1 MRLRTILH
9 KTLALVRAPAA
20 LLVGSLHAQEHPA
33 KRLSSIVG
41 VAVEEYGK
49 GIDAGGRMISEQ
61 EYQEAVDF
69 LSNARDVAE
78 RLSGPRASAVR
89 SELDSL
95 SAAVA
100 AKRTPGEIAEIHKR
114 FTTALGA
121 EGALELPTG
130 ELSIAAGREIYQ
142 ASCAS
147 CHGQTG
153 MGDGVAAKGMDPPPP
168 AIGDAAAMADATPAL
183 LYRVI
188 SVGVPGTQMVA
199 WGSTLTAQQR
209 WEVVAYLQSLHATPG
224 HVAEGEG
231 LFVQSCA
238 TCHGSAGGLDGT
250 ATRALSKLPPE
261 IGSFA
266 WQAERSDVQIA
277 TAIREG
283 VPGSAMPGSPQLSD
297 SDVAKMVAYVRSLP
311 LRGGVVNVTS
321 AASAPADSSGEA
333 AAKAVLSKLD
343 ESLAAARA
351 GRTDEA
357 SDRGFDAYIAFEP
370 LESLARAKSPGLV
383 ASMERQFAEFR
394 GAVKSNDLR
403 TAEKTRDAIEVNLPS
418 VVELTRPTA
427 GGWAAFLQSLLIIL
441 REGFEA
447 ILVVGAVVAFLI
459 KTGNRDRLRSIW
471 IGAGLGVA
479 ASAATAIILQTI
491 LRAMPMSRDLIEG
504 ITMLVAVAVLFSV
517 SYWLISKVEAA
528 KWQQFIRDKVNSALA
543 RGGGTALAFVAFLAV
558 YREGAETALFY
569 QALFGEGSQL
579 LVPILLGI
587 LVGAL
592 ILALIFTLFYRY
604 GVRIPLRPFFAVTSV
619 LLYYMAFVF
628 MGKGIRELQEVNAF
642 PMTVLR
648 GFPHVDAMGIYP
660 TLETLLG
667 QLLLVALF
675 VAALAKTFWPKRS
688 VTLPTMPAAPAP
700 AAAPTAPATPVATN
714 GRAGTSTPGIGVERV
729 VPIAALEESVQRLEE
744 RVAELEKTVQREAPP
759 RSDAPVA
766 EEEPFPGR

>member
-1 MRLRTILH
+1 MQLRTILN
-9 KTLALVRAPAA
+9 KTLPLLAA
-20 LLVGSLHAQEHPA
+20 VVLGTGTLHAQEHPA

-49 GIDAGGRMISEQ
+49 GIDASGRMISQQ

-69 LSNARDVAE
+69 LSNARAVAE
-78 RLSGPRASAVR
+78 RLPGARASAVR
-89 SELDSL
+89 AELDSL

-100 AKRTPGEIAEIHKR
+100 ARKTPAEIAKIHER

-130 ELSIAAGREIYQ
+130 ELRIAAGREIYQ
-142 ASCAS
+142 TNCAS

-153 MGDGVAAKGMDPPPP
+153 MGDGPAAKGMDPPPP
-168 AIGDAAAMADATPAL
+168 AIGDAATMADATPAL

-199 WGSTLTAQQR
+199 WGSTLTAQER

-224 HVAEGEG
+224 QVAEGEG
-231 LFVQSCA
+231 LFVQTCS
-238 TCHGSAGGLDGT
+238 TCHGPTGGLDGA

-277 TAIREG
+277 AAIREG
-283 VPGSAMPGSPQLSD
+283 VSGSAMPGNPQLSD
-297 SDVAKMVAYVRSLP
+297 DDVAKMVAYVRSLP
-311 LRGGVVNVTS
+311 LRGGVVNVAS
-321 AASAPADSSGEA
+321 AASSAADSSGDA
-333 AAKAVLSKLD
+333 AAKAVLAKLD
-343 ESLAAARA
+343 EALAAARS

-357 SDRGFDAYIAFEP
+357 NDRGFDAYIAFEP
-370 LESLARAKSPGLV
+370 LESTARAKSPGLV
-383 ASMERQFAEFR
+383 ASMERQFADFR
-394 GAVKSNDLR
+394 GAISAGDVR

-418 VVELTRPTA
+418 VVELTRPTS
-427 GGWAAFLQSLLIIL
+427 GSWAAFLQSFLIIL

-459 KTGNRDRLRSIW
+459 KTGNRDRLPSIW
-471 IGAGLGVA
+471 AGAGLGVA
-479 ASAATAIILQTI
+479 ASAATAVLLQTM

-528 KWQQFIRDKVNSALA
+528 RWQQFIRDKVNSALA

-569 QALFGEGSQL
+569 QALFGEGSSL
-579 LVPILLGI
+579 LLPLLLGI
-587 LVGAL
+587 VAGSVV
-592 ILALIFTLFYRY
+592 LALIFTLFYRY

-628 MGKGIRELQEVNAF
+628 VGKGIRELQEVNAF
-642 PMTVLR
+642 PMTVVR
-648 GFPHVDAMGIYP
+648 GFPHLDAMGIYP
-660 TLETLLG
+660 TVETLLG
-667 QLLLVALF
+667 QFLLVALF
-675 VAALAKTFWPKRS
+675 IGALAKTFWPRRS
-688 VTLPTMPAAPAP
+688 VTLPTIPAAPATP
-700 AAAPTAPATPVATN
+700 AATSGATAASAPAAT
-714 GRAGTSTPGIGVERV
+714 VERE
-729 VPIAALEESVQRLEE
+729 VPMAALEENVQRLEE
-744 RVAELEKTVQREAPP
+744 RVAELEKLVQREASA
-759 RSDAPVA
+759 RANASYMD
-766 EEEPFPGR
+766 EEPFPGA

>member
-1 MRLRTILH
+1 MQLRRVLN
-9 KTLALVRAPAA
+9 KTLALLATAMLCAA
-20 LLVGSLHAQEHPA
+20 SLHAQEHPA

-49 GIDAGGRMISEQ
+49 GIDAGGRMISQQ

-69 LSNARDVAE
+69 LSGARGVAE
-78 RLSGPRASAVR
+78 RLSGARASAVR
-89 SELDSL
+89 AELDSL

-100 AKRTPGEIAEIHKR
+100 AKRPPAEIAEIHKR
-114 FTTALGA
+114 FTAALGA

-130 ELSIAAGREIYQ
+130 ELSIAAGRETYQ
-142 ASCAS
+142 RNCAS
-147 CHGQTG
+147 CHGEIG
-153 MGDGVAAKGMDPPPP
+153 LGDGPAAKGMDPAPP
-168 AIGDAAAMADATPAL
+168 AIGDAATMADATPAL

-199 WGSTLTAQQR
+199 WGATLTAQQR
-209 WEVVAYLQSLHATPG
+209 WEIVAYLQSLHATPG
-224 HVAEGEG
+224 QVVEGEG

-238 TCHGSAGGLDGT
+238 ACHGPAGGLDGA

-266 WQAERSDVQIA
+266 WQAEHSDVQIA
-277 TAIREG
+277 AAIREG
-283 VPGSAMPGSPQLSD
+283 VSGSAMPGNPHLSD
-297 SDVAKMVAYVRSLP
+297 GDVAKMVAYVRSLP
-311 LRGGVVNVTS
+311 LRGGVVSVAST
-321 AASAPADSSGEA
+321 ASAQADSSGEA
-333 AAKAVLSKLD
+333 AAKAVLAKLD
-343 ESLAAARA
+343 EALSAARS
-351 GRTDEA
+351 GRIDDA
-357 SDRGFDAYIAFEP
+357 NDRGFDAYIAFEP
-370 LESLARAKSPGLV
+370 LETPARAKSPGLV
-383 ASMERQFAEFR
+383 ASMERQFADFR
-394 GAVKSNDLR
+394 GAIKTNDLR

-418 VVELTRPTA
+418 MVELTRPTS
-427 GGWAAFLQSLLIIL
+427 GGWAAFLQSLLIIV

-459 KTGNRDRLRSIW
+459 KTGNRERLRSIW
-471 IGAGLGVA
+471 VGAGLGVA
-479 ASAATAIILQTI
+479 ASAATAVILQTM

-528 KWQQFIRDKVNSALA
+528 KWQQFIREKVNNALA
-543 RGGGTALAFVAFLAV
+543 HGGGTALAFVAFLAV

-569 QALFGEGSQL
+569 QALFGEGSTL

-648 GFPHVDAMGIYP
+648 GFPHLDVMGIYP

-667 QLLLVALF
+667 QLLLVVLF

-688 VTLPTMPAAPAP
+688 VTLPTIPAAPAP
-700 AAAPTAPATPVATN
+700 PVPSAPAAAPAATSATSPKAAPA
-714 GRAGTSTPGIGVERV
+714 IGAERV

-744 RVAELEKTVQREAPP
+744 RVAELEKSVQKEATA
-759 RSDAPVA
+759 RTDAPFA
-766 EEEPFPGR
+766 EEESFRGR

>member
-1 MRLRTILH
+1 MRLRTILN
-9 KTLALVRAPAA
+9 KTLPLLAAVALATGT
-20 LLVGSLHAQEHPA
+20 LDAQEHPA

-49 GIDAGGRMISEQ
+49 GIDATGRMISDQ

-69 LSNARDVAE
+69 LSNARAVAE
-78 RLSGPRASAVR
+78 RLSGARAGAVR
-89 SELDSL
+89 AELDSL

-100 AKRTPGEIAEIHKR
+100 AKRTPAEIAEIHQR

-121 EGALELPTG
+121 EGALELPRG
-130 ELSIAAGREIYQ
+130 ELSIAAGKEIYQ
-142 ASCAS
+142 TNCAS

-153 MGDGVAAKGMDPPPP
+153 LGDGLEARGMDPPPP
-168 AIGDAAAMADATPAL
+168 AIGDAATMADATPAL

-199 WGSTLTAQQR
+199 WGSTLTEQQR
-209 WEVVAYLQSLHATPG
+209 WEVVAYLQSLHATPAQ
-224 HVAEGEG
+224 VAEGEG
-231 LFVQSCA
+231 LFVQSCS
-238 TCHGSAGGLDGT
+238 TCHGPTGGLDGA

-266 WQAERSDVQIA
+266 WQAEHSDVQIA
-277 TAIREG
+277 AAIREG
-283 VPGSAMPGSPQLSD
+283 VAGSAMPGNPHISD
-297 SDVAKMVAYVRSLP
+297 DDVAKMVAYVRSLP
-311 LRGGVVNVTS
+311 LRGGVVSIANASRGV
-321 AASAPADSSGEA
+321 AASSGEA
-333 AAKAVLSKLD
+333 AAKAVLAKLD
-343 ESLAAARA
+343 EALAAARS

-370 LESLARAKSPGLV
+370 LESTARAKSPGLV
-383 ASMERQFAEFR
+383 ASMERQFADFR
-394 GAVKSNDLR
+394 GAVKAGDLR
-403 TAEKTRDAIEVNLPS
+403 TAEKTRDGIEVNLPS
-418 VVELTRPTA
+418 VVELTRPTS
-427 GGWAAFLQSLLIIL
+427 GGWAAFLQSFLIIV

-459 KTGNRDRLRSIW
+459 NTGNRERLRSIW
-471 IGAGLGVA
+471 VGAGLGVA
-479 ASAATAIILQTI
+479 ASAATAILLQTF

-569 QALFGEGSQL
+569 QALFGEGSSL

-587 LVGAL
+587 VAGGVV
-592 ILALIFTLFYRY
+592 LALIFTLFYRY

-648 GFPHVDAMGIYP
+648 GFPHLDAMGIYP
-660 TLETLLG
+660 TVETLLG
-667 QLLLVALF
+667 QLLLIVLF
-675 VAALAKTFWPKRS
+675 IGALAKTFWPRRS
-688 VTLPTMPAAPAP
+688 VTLPTIPAAPAP
-700 AAAPTAPATPVATN
+700 PVAPATRAATN
-714 GRAGTSTPGIGVERV
+714 GAAASSTPVAEVEREI
-729 VPIAALEESVQRLEE
+729 PMAALEKSVRRLEE
-744 RVAELEKTVQREAPP
+744 RVAELEKMAQREESA
-759 RSDAPVA
+759 RADSSYA
-766 EEEPFPGR
+766 EEESFPGR

>member
-1 MRLRTILH
+1 MRLRTILN
-9 KTLALVRAPAA
+9 KALPLLAAVALATGTLN
-20 LLVGSLHAQEHPA
+20 AQEHPA

-49 GIDAGGRMISEQ
+49 GIDATGRMISDQ

-69 LSNARDVAE
+69 LSNARAVAE
-78 RLSGPRASAVR
+78 RLSGARAGTVR
-89 SELDSL
+89 AELDSL

-100 AKRTPGEIAEIHKR
+100 AKRTPAEIAEIHQR

-130 ELSIAAGREIYQ
+130 ELSIAAGKEIYQ
-142 ASCAS
+142 TNCAS

-153 MGDGVAAKGMDPPPP
+153 LGDGPAAKGMDPPPP
-168 AIGDAAAMADATPAL
+168 AIGDAAIMADATPAL

-209 WEVVAYLQSLHATPG
+209 WEVVAYLQSLHATPAQ
-224 HVAEGEG
+224 VAEGEG
-231 LFVQSCA
+231 LFVQSCS
-238 TCHGSAGGLDGT
+238 TCHGPTGGLDGA

-277 TAIREG
+277 SAIRNG
-283 VPGSAMPGSPQLSD
+283 VAGSAMPGNPHMSD
-297 SDVAKMVAYVRSLP
+297 DDVAKMVAYVRSLP
-311 LRGGVVNVTS
+311 LRGGVVSIAN
-321 AASAPADSSGEA
+321 ASHGAADSSGEA
-333 AAKAVLSKLD
+333 AAKAVLAKLD
-343 ESLAAARA
+343 EALSAARS

-370 LESLARAKSPGLV
+370 LESTARAKSPGLV
-383 ASMERQFAEFR
+383 ASMERQFADFR
-394 GAVKSNDLR
+394 GAVKAGDLR
-403 TAEKTRDAIEVNLPS
+403 TAEKTRDGIEVNLPS
-418 VVELTRPTA
+418 VVELTRPTS
-427 GGWAAFLQSLLIIL
+427 GGWAAFLQSFLIIV

-471 IGAGLGVA
+471 VGAGLGVA
-479 ASAATAIILQTI
+479 ASAATAVLLQTI

-569 QALFGEGSQL
+569 QALFGEGSSL
-579 LVPILLGI
+579 LLPIVLGI
-587 LVGAL
+587 VAGGVV
-592 ILALIFTLFYRY
+592 LALIFTLFYRY

-648 GFPHVDAMGIYP
+648 GFPHLDAMGIYP
-660 TLETLLG
+660 TVETLLG
-667 QLLLVALF
+667 QLLLVVLF
-675 VAALAKTFWPKRS
+675 VGALAKTFWPRRS
-688 VTLPTMPAAPAP
+688 VTLPTMPAAPAQP
-700 AAAPTAPATPVATN
+700 APPVAPATPAATN
-714 GRAGTSTPGIGVERV
+714 GTAATSTPVAEVEREI
-729 VPIAALEESVQRLEE
+729 PMAALEESVKRLEE
-744 RVAELEKTVQREAPP
+744 RVAELEKTVQREEAA
-759 RSDAPVA
+759 RADSSYA
-766 EEEPFPGR
+766 EEESFPGR

>member
-1 MRLRTILH
+1 MRLRTILN
-9 KTLALVRAPAA
+9 KALPLLAAVALATGTLN
-20 LLVGSLHAQEHPA
+20 AQEHPA

-49 GIDAGGRMISEQ
+49 GIDASGRMISDQ

-69 LSNARDVAE
+69 LSNARAVAE
-78 RLSGPRASAVR
+78 RLSGARAGTVR
-89 SELDSL
+89 AELDSL

-100 AKRTPGEIAEIHKR
+100 AKRTPAEIAEIHQR

-130 ELSIAAGREIYQ
+130 ELSIAAGKEIYQ
-142 ASCAS
+142 TNCAS

-153 MGDGVAAKGMDPPPP
+153 LGDGPAAKGMDPPPP
-168 AIGDAAAMADATPAL
+168 AIGDAAIMADATPAL

-209 WEVVAYLQSLHATPG
+209 WEVVAYLQSLHATPAQ
-224 HVAEGEG
+224 VAEGEG
-231 LFVQSCA
+231 LFVQSCS
-238 TCHGSAGGLDGT
+238 TCHGPTGGLDGA

-277 TAIREG
+277 SAIRNG
-283 VPGSAMPGSPQLSD
+283 VAGSAMPGNPHMSD
-297 SDVAKMVAYVRSLP
+297 DDVAKMVAYVRSLP
-311 LRGGVVNVTS
+311 LRGGVVSIAN
-321 AASAPADSSGEA
+321 ASHGAADSSGEA
-333 AAKAVLSKLD
+333 AAKAVLAKLD
-343 ESLAAARA
+343 EALSAARS

-370 LESLARAKSPGLV
+370 LESTARAKSPGLV
-383 ASMERQFAEFR
+383 ASMERQFADFR
-394 GAVKSNDLR
+394 GAVKAGDLR
-403 TAEKTRDAIEVNLPS
+403 TAEKTRDGIEVNLPS
-418 VVELTRPTA
+418 VVELTRPTS
-427 GGWAAFLQSLLIIL
+427 GGWAAFLQSFLIIV

-471 IGAGLGVA
+471 VGAGLGVA
-479 ASAATAIILQTI
+479 ASAATAVLLQTI

-569 QALFGEGSQL
+569 QALFGEGSSL
-579 LVPILLGI
+579 LLPIVLGI
-587 LVGAL
+587 VAGGVV
-592 ILALIFTLFYRY
+592 LALIFTLFYRY

-648 GFPHVDAMGIYP
+648 GFPHLDAMGIYP
-660 TLETLLG
+660 TVETLLG
-667 QLLLVALF
+667 QLLLVVLF
-675 VAALAKTFWPKRS
+675 VGALAKTFWPRRS
-688 VTLPTMPAAPAP
+688 VTLPTMPAAPAQP
-700 AAAPTAPATPVATN
+700 APPVAPATPAATN
-714 GRAGTSTPGIGVERV
+714 GTAATSTPVAEVEREI
-729 VPIAALEESVQRLEE
+729 PMAALEESVKRLEE
-744 RVAELEKTVQREAPP
+744 RVAELEKTVQREESA
-759 RSDAPVA
+759 RADSSYA
-766 EEEPFPGR
+766 EEESFPGR

>member
-1 MRLRTILH
+1 MRLRTILN
-9 KTLALVRAPAA
+9 KTGA
-20 LLVGSLHAQEHPA
+20 LLAIVFCASTLRAQEHPA

-49 GIDAGGRMISEQ
+49 GIDEGGRMISEQ

-69 LSNARDVAE
+69 LAGARGVAE
-78 RLSGPRASAVR
+78 RLSGARAGAVQA
-89 SELDSL
+89 ELDSL
-95 SAAVA
+95 SAAVT
-100 AKRTPGEIAEIHKR
+100 AKKPPSRIAEIHQR
-114 FTTALGA
+114 FTAALGA

-130 ELSIAAGREIYQ
+130 ELSIAAGHETYQ
-142 ASCAS
+142 QSCAS

-153 MGDGVAAKGMDPPPP
+153 MGDGPAAKGMVPAPP
-168 AIGDAAAMADATPAL
+168 AIGDPAAMADATPAL

-224 HVAEGEG
+224 QVAEGEG

-238 TCHGSAGGLDGT
+238 SCHGVTGGLDGV

-277 TAIREG
+277 AAIREG
-283 VPGSAMPGSPQLSD
+283 VAGSAMPATADLSD
-297 SDVAKMVAYVRSLP
+297 AEVAKMVAYVRSLP
-311 LRGGVVNVTS
+311 LRGGVVSMAS
-321 AASAPADSSGEA
+321 AASAPGDSGGA
-333 AAKAVLSKLD
+333 HAAKAVVAKLD
-343 ESLAAARA
+343 EALTAARA
-351 GRTDEA
+351 GRTSEA

-370 LESLARAKSPGLV
+370 LETPARAKSPGLV
-383 ASMERQFAEFR
+383 AAMERLFSDFR
-394 GAVKSNDLR
+394 GAISGNDLR
-403 TAEKTRDAIEVNLPS
+403 SAEKARDAIEVNLPS
-418 VVELTRPTA
+418 VVELTRPTS
-427 GGWAAFLQSLLIIL
+427 GGWAAFLQSLLIIV

-459 KTGNRDRLRSIW
+459 KTGNRERLRSIW
-471 IGAGLGVA
+471 VGSGLGVL
-479 ASAATAIILQTI
+479 ASAVTAVVLQTL

-504 ITMLVAVAVLFSV
+504 ATMLVAVAVLFSV

-528 KWQQFIRDKVNSALA
+528 KWQQFIRDKVTSALNQ
-543 RGGGTALAFVAFLAV
+543 GGGAALAFVAFLAF
-558 YREGAETALFY
+558 YREGAESALFY
-569 QALFGEGSQL
+569 QALFGEGSKL

-587 LVGAL
+587 LAGSV

-667 QLLLVALF
+667 QLLLVTLF
-675 VAALAKTFWPKRS
+675 IGALAKTFWPKRS
-688 VTLPTMPAAPAP
+688 VTLPTMPSTPAAPATSNSKTSY
-700 AAAPTAPATPVATN
+700 APVVDA
-714 GRAGTSTPGIGVERV
+714 ERV
-729 VPIAALEESVQRLEE
+729 VPMAALEESVQQLEE
-744 RVAELEKTVQREAPP
+744 RVAELERSARRELTARAEVPQL
-759 RSDAPVA
+759 
-766 EEEPFPGR
+766 EEESYRGR

>member
-1 MRLRTILH
+1 MRLRTILN
-9 KTLALVRAPAA
+9 KTLPLLAAVALATGT
-20 LLVGSLHAQEHPA
+20 LDAQEHPA

-49 GIDAGGRMISEQ
+49 GIDASGRMISDQ

-69 LSNARDVAE
+69 LSNARTVAE
-78 RLSGPRASAVR
+78 RLSGARAGAVR
-89 SELDSL
+89 AELDSL

-100 AKRTPGEIAEIHKR
+100 AKRKPAEIAEIHQR

-130 ELSIAAGREIYQ
+130 ELSIAAGKEIYQ
-142 ASCAS
+142 TNCAS

-153 MGDGVAAKGMDPPPP
+153 LGDGPAAKGMDPPPP
-168 AIGDAAAMADATPAL
+168 AIGDAATMADATPAL

-209 WEVVAYLQSLHATPG
+209 WEVVAYLQSLHATPAQ
-224 HVAEGEG
+224 VAEGEG
-231 LFVQSCA
+231 LFVQSCS
-238 TCHGSAGGLDGT
+238 TCHGAAGGLDGA

-277 TAIREG
+277 AAIREG
-283 VPGSAMPGSPQLSD
+283 VTGSAMPGNPHMSD
-297 SDVAKMVAYVRSLP
+297 EDVAKMIAYVRSLP
-311 LRGGVVNVTS
+311 LRGGVVSIANAS
-321 AASAPADSSGEA
+321 RGAADGSGEA
-333 AAKAVLSKLD
+333 AAKAVLAKLD
-343 ESLAAARA
+343 EALSAARA

-370 LESLARAKSPGLV
+370 LESTARAKSPGLV
-383 ASMERQFAEFR
+383 ASMERQFADFR
-394 GAVKSNDLR
+394 GAVKSGDLR
-403 TAEKTRDAIEVNLPS
+403 TAEKTRDGIEVNLPS

-427 GGWAAFLQSLLIIL
+427 GGWAAFLQSFLIIL

-471 IGAGLGVA
+471 VGAGLGVA
-479 ASAATAIILQTI
+479 ASAATAILLQTI

-543 RGGGTALAFVAFLAV
+543 HGGGTALAFVAFLAV

-569 QALFGEGSQL
+569 QALFGEGSSL

-587 LVGAL
+587 VAGAVV
-592 ILALIFTLFYRY
+592 LALIFTLFYRY

-648 GFPHVDAMGIYP
+648 GFPHLDAMGIYP
-660 TLETLLG
+660 TVETLLG
-667 QLLLVALF
+667 QLLLIVLF
-675 VAALAKTFWPKRS
+675 IAALAKTFWPRRS
-688 VTLPTMPAAPAP
+688 VTLPTMPAASVPPAPPVSPAAP
-700 AAAPTAPATPVATN
+700 AATN
-714 GRAGTSTPGIGVERV
+714 GAAAASTPAAEVEREI
-729 VPIAALEESVQRLEE
+729 PMAALEQSMQRLEK
-744 RVAELEKTVQREAPP
+744 RVAELEKTVQREASA
-759 RSDAPVA
+759 RADASYA
-766 EEEPFPGR
+766 EEESFPGR

>member
-1 MRLRTILH
+1 MRLRTILN
-9 KTLALVRAPAA
+9 KTLPLLTAVALATS
-20 LLVGSLHAQEHPA
+20 SLDAQEHPA

-49 GIDAGGRMISEQ
+49 GIDASGRMISDQ

-69 LSNARDVAE
+69 LSNAREVAE
-78 RLSGPRASAVR
+78 RLSGARAGAVR
-89 SELDSL
+89 AELDSL
-95 SAAVA
+95 SVAVT
-100 AKRTPGEIAEIHKR
+100 AKRTPAEIAEIHAR

-130 ELSIAAGREIYQ
+130 ELSIAAGKEIYQ
-142 ASCAS
+142 TNCAS

-153 MGDGVAAKGMDPPPP
+153 LGDGPAAKGMDPPPP
-168 AIGDAAAMADATPAL
+168 AIGDAATMADATPAL

-209 WEVVAYLQSLHATPG
+209 WEVVAYLQSLHATPAQ
-224 HVAEGEG
+224 VAEGEG
-231 LFVQSCA
+231 LFVQSCS
-238 TCHGSAGGLDGT
+238 TCHGPAGGLDGA

-261 IGSFA
+261 IGSFG

-277 TAIREG
+277 AAIREG
-283 VPGSAMPGSPQLSD
+283 VAGSAMPGNPHLSD
-297 SDVAKMVAYVRSLP
+297 DDVARMVAYVRSLP
-311 LRGGVVNVTS
+311 LRGGVVSIANVS
-321 AASAPADSSGEA
+321 RGAADSTGEA
-333 AAKAVLSKLD
+333 AARAVLAKLD
-343 ESLAAARA
+343 EALAAARA
-351 GRTDEA
+351 GRTDDA
-357 SDRGFDAYIAFEP
+357 NDRGFDAYIAFEP
-370 LESLARAKSPGLV
+370 LESTARAKSPGLV
-383 ASMERQFAEFR
+383 ASMERQFADFR
-394 GAVKSNDLR
+394 GAVKSGDLR
-403 TAEKTRDAIEVNLPS
+403 TAEKTRDGIEVNLPS
-418 VVELTRPTA
+418 IVELTRPTA
-427 GGWAAFLQSLLIIL
+427 GGWAAFLQSFLIIL

-471 IGAGLGVA
+471 VGAGLGVA
-479 ASAATAIILQTI
+479 ASAATAILLQTF

-543 RGGGTALAFVAFLAV
+543 RGGGAALAFVAFLAV

-569 QALFGEGSQL
+569 QALFGEGSAL

-587 LVGAL
+587 VVGGLV
-592 ILALIFTLFYRY
+592 LALIFTLFYRY

-628 MGKGIRELQEVNAF
+628 MGKGLRELQEVNAF

-660 TLETLLG
+660 TVETLLG

-675 VAALAKTFWPKRS
+675 IAALAKTFWPRRS
-688 VTLPTMPAAPAP
+688 VTLPTMPAAPVPSAVQATP
-700 AAAPTAPATPVATN
+700 AATGSAELVPVHA
-714 GRAGTSTPGIGVERV
+714 AGVERV
-729 VPIAALEESVQRLEE
+729 IPMAALEESVQRLEE
-744 RVAELEKTVQREAPP
+744 RVAELEKGVQREASA
-759 RSDAPVA
+759 RADAPYA
-766 EEEPFPGR
+766 GEESFPRR

>member
-1 MRLRTILH
+1 MQLRTILN
-9 KTLALVRAPAA
+9 KTLTLLAAVALGAGA
-20 LLVGSLHAQEHPA
+20 LNAQEHPA

-49 GIDAGGRMISEQ
+49 GIDASGRMISDQ

-69 LSNARDVAE
+69 LSNARAVAE
-78 RLSGPRASAVR
+78 RLSGVRASAVR
-89 SELDSL
+89 AELDSL
-95 SAAVA
+95 SAAVT
-100 AKRTPGEIAEIHKR
+100 AKKTPAEIAEIHKR

-130 ELSIAAGREIYQ
+130 VLSVAAGRESYQ
-142 ASCAS
+142 ANCAS
-147 CHGQTG
+147 CHGETG
-153 MGDGVAAKGMDPPPP
+153 LGDGPAARGMDPPPP

-199 WGSTLTAQQR
+199 WGSKLSAQQR
-209 WEVVAYLQSLHATPG
+209 WEVVAYLQSLHASEG
-224 HVAEGEG
+224 QVAEGEG

-238 TCHGSAGGLDGT
+238 SCHGPAGGLDGA

-277 TAIREG
+277 DAIREG
-283 VPGSAMPGSPQLSD
+283 VAGSAMPGSPHLSE
-297 SDVAKMVAYVRSLP
+297 SDLAKMVAYVRSLP
-311 LRGGVVNVTS
+311 LRGGVVDM
-321 AASAPADSSGEA
+321 ASAPRAAANSDGEA
-333 AAKAVLSKLD
+333 AAKAVLAKLD

-351 GRTDEA
+351 GRGADA
-357 SDRGFDAYIAFEP
+357 NDRGFDAYIAFEP
-370 LESLARAKSPGLV
+370 LEATARAKSPGLV
-383 ASMERQFAEFR
+383 ASMERQFADFR
-394 GAVKSNDLR
+394 GAIKSGDLR
-403 TAEKTRDAIEVNLPS
+403 TAEKTRDVIEVNLPS
-418 VVELTRPTA
+418 VVELTRPTS
-427 GGWAAFLQSLLIIL
+427 GGWAAFLQSFLIIV

-471 IGAGLGVA
+471 VGAGLGVA
-479 ASAATAIILQTI
+479 ASAATAVLLQTI

-528 KWQQFIRDKVNSALA
+528 KWQQFIREKVNSALA

-569 QALFGEGSQL
+569 QALFGEGSSL
-579 LVPILLGI
+579 LVPITLGI
-587 LVGAL
+587 VAGGFV
-592 ILALIFTLFYRY
+592 LALIFTLFYRY

-642 PMTVLR
+642 PMAVVR
-648 GFPHVDAMGIYP
+648 GFPHLDAMGIYP
-660 TLETLLG
+660 TVETLLG
-667 QLLLVALF
+667 QLLLVVLF
-675 VAALAKTFWPKRS
+675 IGALAKTFWPKRS
-688 VTLPTMPAAPAP
+688 VTLPTMPAASAPPAPPAAPP
-700 AAAPTAPATPVATN
+700 AAASSNGAAASPVRSAEAE
-714 GRAGTSTPGIGVERV
+714 RAIPL
-729 VPIAALEESVQRLEE
+729 AALEESMQRLEA
-744 RVAELEKTVQREAPP
+744 RVAKLESTVQREA
-759 RSDAPVA
+759 SESADAPYA
-766 EEEPFPGR
+766 EEESYPGR